1 MRCMWVRSCET
12 QSEGS
17 GSEEGVRNSPGRP
30 RVVPYT
36 ISDISSF
43 SAVRMPRS
51 TSGRASILD
60 VGLVW
65 ASRAA
70 GDESARPCHWLGD
83 DRR

>member
-17 GSEEGVRNSPGRP
+17 GSEGVEEGVRNSPGRP

-51 TSGRASILD
+51 TSGRESILD
-60 VGLVW
+60 VGL
-65 ASRAA
+65 A